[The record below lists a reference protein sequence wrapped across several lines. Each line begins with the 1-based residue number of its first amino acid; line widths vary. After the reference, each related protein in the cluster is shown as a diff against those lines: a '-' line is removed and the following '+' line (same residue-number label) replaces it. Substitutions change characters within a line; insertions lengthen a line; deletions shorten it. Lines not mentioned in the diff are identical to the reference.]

1 MKAPFTPGLLP
12 HTDVQW
18 EPLIPLIG
26 QANRALASYSG
37 VLYGVP
43 NPAVLLSP
51 LTTQEA
57 VLSSKIEGT
66 QATLGD
72 VLKFDA
78 GEEPQQESRRQDIQE
93 IVNYRAA
100 LRSAEQELKTRPFN
114 LNLLLKLH
122 SILLDSVRGRDKGR
136 GRFRTIQNWIG
147 PAGTPMEQA
156 AFIPPPPEA
165 LPGLLDNWEKYYH
178 MERPDPLVQ
187 LAVVHAQFEIIHP
200 FVDGNG
206 RLGRILIP
214 LFLYEKELLN
224 QPIFYLSAYLE
235 SHRET
240 YVNSL
245 RTLGT
250 HKDSWNDWIKFFLTA
265 LIEQAK
271 LNAAKAR
278 SIMDLYEGMKA
289 RVIALTH
296 SQFAVPLLDAL
307 FEQPIFKSSSLDGK
321 PGMPSKPMVMALLGK
336 LKKEKIL
343 RVLREGSGRRAQIL
357 MFSELVKLCEAN
369 TLSRKN

>member
-12 HTDVQW
+12 HKDVQW
-18 EPLIPLIG
+18 EPLIPLMG

-43 NPAVLLSP
+43 NPGVLLSP

-78 GEEPQQESRRQDIQE
+78 GAEPPQESRRQDIQE
-93 IVNYRAA
+93 IINYRAA
-100 LRSAEQELKTRPFN
+100 LRSAEEELKARPFS

-122 SILLDSVRGRDKGR
+122 STLLNSVRGRDKGR
-136 GRFRTIQNWIG
+136 GKFRTIQNWIG
-147 PAGTPMEQA
+147 PAGTPMDQA
-156 AFIPPPPEA
+156 AFIPPPPES

-200 FVDGNG
+200 FLDGNG

-214 LFLYEKELLN
+214 LYLFERKILR
-224 QPIFYLSAYLE
+224 QPMFYLSGYLE
-235 SHRET
+235 THRDD
-240 YVNSL
+240 YISAL
-245 RTLGT
+245 RDLGESEGT
-250 HKDSWNDWIKFFLTA
+250 WNRWISFFLRA
-265 LIEQAK
+265 LIDQA
-271 LNAAKAR
+271 NQNSEKAR
-278 SIMDLYEGMKA
+278 AIMDLYVRLKD
-289 RVIALTH
+289 RVVELTH
-296 SQFAVPLLDAL
+296 SKFAVPMLDIL
-307 FEQPIFKSSSLDGK
+307 FVRPIIRSSEFAQHK
-321 PGMPSKPMVMALLGK
+321 AMPSKPMIGSMLSA
-336 LKKEKIL
+336 LKKDGIL
-343 RVLREGSGRRAQIL
+343 RAIRPASGRR
-357 MFSELVKLCEAN
+357 SEVLAFGQLINLA
-369 TLSRKN
+369 

>member
-12 HTDVQW
+12 HKDVQW
-18 EPLIPLIG
+18 EPLIPLMG

-43 NPAVLLSP
+43 NPAILLSP

-78 GEEPQQESRRQDIQE
+78 GAEPPQESRRQDIQE

-122 SILLDSVRGRDKGR
+122 STLLDSVRGRDKGR
-136 GRFRTIQNWIG
+136 GRFRTVQNWIG
-147 PAGTPMEQA
+147 PPGTPMEQA
-156 AFIPPPPEA
+156 AFIPPPPES

-214 LFLYEKELLN
+214 LFLYEKEILS

-235 SHRET
+235 SHREK
-240 YVNSL
+240 YVDSL

-278 SIMDLYEGMKA
+278 AIMDLYEGMKT

-296 SQFAVPLLDAL
+296 SQYAVPLLDAL
-307 FEQPIFKSSSLDGK
+307 FEHPIFKSSSVAGR
-321 PGMPSKPMVMALLGK
+321 PGMPSKPMVMHLLGK
-336 LKKEKIL
+336 LKQEKIL
-343 RVLREGSGRRAQIL
+343 RVFREGSGRRAQIL
-357 MFSELVKLCEAN
+357 IFSELLKLCEAN
-369 TLSRKN
+369 ARPS